1 MNVFLFFFSFFDLP
15 QNFLTF
21 PQVMDLN
28 LIWFCGLYT
37 TPWWMSSCQRKLL
50 PYRTLCCYTQVPRCT
65 LILFN
70 VYTSVVW
77 WHREGT
83 TLTLPYFFFFF
94 FAHEDFRFCTKVLAV
109 TWQRR
114 TYQVVLTVNP
124 DEWFGRKWWWE
135 LSWCHCY
142 CYTQINK
149 SLCVCVCVCNRPR
162 ANTRSRFCLCTFSD
176 RLLLTLTAAA
186 NANRS
191 ALNGIL
197 HSCKKFFF
205 FGRNVKLT

>member
-1 MNVFLFFFSFFDLP
+1 MFFCFFFLSSFCLR
-15 QNFLTF
+15 TF
-21 PQVMDLN
+21 WPSLRWW
-28 LIWFCGLYT
+28 IWIWSGSVVFTQHHGGCHRVSENCYN
-37 TPWWMSSCQRKLL
+37 

-83 TLTLPYFFFFF
+83 TLTLPYLFIYL

-162 ANTRSRFCLCTFSD
+162 ANTWSWFCLCTFSD

-205 FGRNVKLT
+205 ARNVKLT